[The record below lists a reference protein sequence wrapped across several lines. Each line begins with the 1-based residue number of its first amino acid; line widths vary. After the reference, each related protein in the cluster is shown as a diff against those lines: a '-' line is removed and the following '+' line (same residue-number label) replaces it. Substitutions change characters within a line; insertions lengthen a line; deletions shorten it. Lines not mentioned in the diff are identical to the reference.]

1 MKNMHGDGTEQNH
14 QENEEKHDEDD
25 RRRRDM
31 YEQINPSNYE
41 YMMSWEDEVIGTE
54 DLLHVDDTLM
64 SYGDFP
70 PLPDFPCISSSS
82 SSSKSCCSSS
92 APPPTSSMSQ
102 RQHHGSVTC
111 RNNSFSS
118 SSATSS
124 ASSSAS
130 WAVGKSDHKEHSVVD
145 EKTKNQEYHENCYD
159 NLLSTTDS
167 MEIQQDEFN
176 RLDSGDCI
184 DVMEGFGEMGLF
196 DTDDIWDPC
205 CLFPYEEEE
214 GFHQTK
220 EDQKCSVDREND
232 ENDNDGDQ
240 EKNNKPSEDLA
251 LVFLEWLKSNKETIS
266 AEDLRSIKL
275 KRSTIE
281 CAAKR
286 LGGGKE
292 GMKQLLK
299 LILEWVQNNHLQK
312 KRLKEGQASSFP
324 SNSSQQQ
331 HQNPKPN
338 SHEFSSFTPPESNPA
353 CFVPTANPWNVSG
366 NPPPPPVVPPST
378 YVSVPMTS
386 GLAVYPPPPP
396 PPPMHGFISG
406 DPSVF
411 VPHFNQSPYPSSA
424 DYMFDAS
431 SHLKN
436 WPHHQPPPPT
446 HHFSLSSHPYGASYH
461 HQDPHAH
468 HFQPPPPP
476 PPLLRSFSN
485 YHQNQ
490 YQSCHQ
496 MFQGSNTT
504 TSSDGSLIRLGSS
517 ATKEARKKRMARQ
530 RKVFSHHQRHAQN
543 NHQTNTME
551 LQQTKVLNDTTATHH
566 QALNNPSNWVL
577 WSPSP
582 PLPTTVCGSL
592 SPVMMVSDGPPLPVD
607 PPPQSMQSPNYPK
620 QINMENRRQG
630 CKPTEKNLKFLLQK
644 VLKQSDVGNLGRIVL
659 PKKEAETYLPE
670 LEARDGISIAMEDI
684 GTSRVWNMRYRFW
697 PNNKSR
703 MYLLENTGD
712 FVRSNGLQEGDFIV
726 IYSDIKCGKF
736 MIRGVKVRQPGSKSE
751 AKRSTKANRN
761 LHANSPMCEGTS
773 ASMIKQ
779 AVV

>member
-1 MKNMHGDGTEQNH
+1 MKNMHGDGTEQKH
-14 QENEEKHDEDD
+14 QENEEKHDDEDE
-25 RRRRDM
+25 RRRREM
-31 YEQINPSNYE
+31 YEEINPCNNYE
-41 YMMSWEDEVIGTE
+41 NLMNWEDEVIGAE

-82 SSSKSCCSSS
+82 SSSKSS
-92 APPPTSSMSQ
+92 
-102 RQHHGSVTC
+102 
-111 RNNSFSS
+111 
-118 SSATSS
+118 
-124 ASSSAS
+124 
-130 WAVGKSDHKEHSVVD
+130 
-145 EKTKNQEYHENCYD
+145 Y
-159 NLLSTTDS
+159 
-167 MEIQQDEFN
+167 
-176 RLDSGDCI
+176 
-184 DVMEGFGEMGLF
+184 
-196 DTDDIWDPC
+196 
-205 CLFPYEEEE
+205 
-214 GFHQTK
+214 
-220 EDQKCSVDREND
+220 
-232 ENDNDGDQ
+232 
-240 EKNNKPSEDLA
+240 LA

-299 LILEWVQNNHLQK
+299 LILEWVQNNHLQR

-324 SNSSQQQ
+324 SYSSQQQ
-331 HQNPKPN
+331 HQNPNPN
-338 SHEFSSFTPPESNPA
+338 SHEFRSFTPPESNPA
-353 CFVPTANPWNVSG
+353 CFIPSANPWNVSR
-366 NPPPPPVVPPST
+366 NPPPPVVPPST
-378 YVSVPMTS
+378 CVSDPMTS
-386 GLAVYPPPPP
+386 GHAVYPPPPPPP
-396 PPPMHGFISG
+396 PPPMHGFING
-406 DPSVF
+406 DPSMF
-411 VPHFNQSPYPSSA
+411 VPHFNQSPYPSPA

-431 SHLKN
+431 SHLQN

-446 HHFSLSSHPYGASYH
+446 HHFSLFSHPYGASYH
-461 HQDPHAH
+461 QDPHAH
-468 HFQPPPPP
+468 HLQPPPH
-476 PPLLRSFSN
+476 PPLSRSFSN

-504 TSSDGSLIRLGSS
+504 ASNSDGSLIRLGSS

-530 RKVFSHHQRHAQN
+530 RKIFSHHQRHAQN
-543 NHQTNTME
+543 NHQTNTIE
-551 LQQTKVLNDTTATHH
+551 LQQTRVLNGTTATHH
-566 QALNNPSNWVL
+566 QALNNPANWIF

-582 PLPTTVCGSL
+582 PPHTTVCGSM
-592 SPVMMVSDGPPLPVD
+592 SPMMMVSDGPPLPAD
-607 PPPQSMQSPNYPK
+607 PPQPSQSPNYHK
-620 QINMENRRQG
+620 QINMENRHHDS
-630 CKPTEKNLKFLLQK
+630 KPTEKNLKFLLQK

-712 FVRSNGLQEGDFIV
+712 FVHSNGLQEGDFIV

-751 AKRSTKANRN
+751 AKKSAKANRN
-761 LHANSPMCEGTS
+761 LHANSPMCEGPS

-779 AVV
+779 AVA

>member
-1 MKNMHGDGTEQNH
+1 
-14 QENEEKHDEDD
+14 
-25 RRRRDM
+25 
-31 YEQINPSNYE
+31 
-41 YMMSWEDEVIGTE
+41 
-54 DLLHVDDTLM
+54 
-64 SYGDFP
+64 
-70 PLPDFPCISSSS
+70 
-82 SSSKSCCSSS
+82 
-92 APPPTSSMSQ
+92 
-102 RQHHGSVTC
+102 
-111 RNNSFSS
+111 
-118 SSATSS
+118 
-124 ASSSAS
+124 
-130 WAVGKSDHKEHSVVD
+130 
-145 EKTKNQEYHENCYD
+145 
-159 NLLSTTDS
+159 
-167 MEIQQDEFN
+167 
-176 RLDSGDCI
+176 
-184 DVMEGFGEMGLF
+184 MGLF
-196 DTDDIWDPC
+196 DTDDIWDPS

-214 GFHQTK
+214 SK

-232 ENDNDGDQ
+232 DNDNDGEQ
-240 EKNNKPSEDLA
+240 EKSNNKPSEDLA

-324 SNSSQQQ
+324 SYGSQQQ
-331 HQNPKPN
+331 HQNLNPN

-353 CFVPTANPWNVSG
+353 CFVPTANQWNLS
-366 NPPPPPVVPPST
+366 PHPPPPVVPQST
-378 YVSVPMTS
+378 YVPDPMAT
-386 GLAVYPPPPP
+386 GHAVYPPPPP
-396 PPPMHGFISG
+396 PPPPPPQPMHGFVNG
-406 DPSVF
+406 DPSMF
-411 VPHFNQSPYPSSA
+411 VPHFNQNPYPSSA

-431 SHLKN
+431 SS
-436 WPHHQPPPPT
+436 HHQTWSHHQQPPP

-468 HFQPPPPP
+468 HLQPPPP
-476 PPLLRSFSN
+476 LSRSFST

-490 YQSCHQ
+490 YQPCHQ
-496 MFQGSNTT
+496 MFQGSNTTTTTTST

-530 RKVFSHHQRHAQN
+530 RKIFSHHQRHAQN
-543 NHQTNTME
+543 NHQTNTTE
-551 LQQTKVLNDTTATHH
+551 LQQTRVLNDTTATHH
-566 QALNNPSNWVL
+566 QALNNPANWVY

-582 PLPTTVCGSL
+582 QPQPQPPTTVCGSM
-592 SPVMMVSDGPPLPVD
+592 SPMMMVSDGPPLPAD
-607 PPPQSMQSPNYPK
+607 PLPQPTQSPNYHK
-620 QINMENRRQG
+620 QINMETRRDG

-644 VLKQSDVGNLGRIVL
+644 VLEQSDVGNLGRIVL

-684 GTSRVWNMRYRFW
+684 GTSRIWNMRYRFW

-751 AKRSTKANRN
+751 AKKSAKAHRN
-761 LHANSPMCEGTS
+761 LHANSPMCEGPST
-773 ASMIKQ
+773 SMIKQ
-779 AVV
+779 AVA